1 MTHER
6 GDMRKIASF
15 QDLDFRLRVFLAV
28 AKAGSITRTGQTL
41 DLSQPAVTRHIR
53 LLEEA
58 LGHKVLRRHGRGVAL
73 TAKGVA
79 LRRQIEQSFG
89 QIDNALAR
97 IAGSGD
103 QSFRHIQLASVHTV
117 NLYLTPQLLAALRR
131 DHQRLGVKVYCRS
144 SEEVVELVERGQCD
158 VGLVYETKVNSD
170 LFEQHFLHSENFVL
184 FHHPTMNLQ
193 RDQDGHVIVDRT
205 VPLVVPP
212 STFAVRQ
219 VIDRMLGDAV
229 DESTEVETVDLM
241 LQIVQLGGTACL
253 LPDNVPPSMVES
265 AGLARSQIAGPRIS
279 RPVVAIFL
287 HRRSQDPLI
296 HAVMLALSQVRPQP
310 QKA

>member
-1 MTHER
+1 MASIQ
-6 GDMRKIASF
+6 DM
-15 QDLDFRLRVFLAV
+15 DFRLRVFLAV
-28 AKAGSITRTGQTL
+28 AKAGSITRTGQIL

-58 LGHKVLRRHGRGVAL
+58 LGQKLLRRHGRGVSL
-73 TAKGVA
+73 TAKGEA
-79 LRRQIEQSFG
+79 LRRQIEQSYG

-97 IAGSGD
+97 VAGSGD
-103 QSFRHIQLASVHTV
+103 QSFRHLQLASVHTL

-131 DHQRLGVKVYCRS
+131 DHQRLGIKVYCRS
-144 SEEVVELVERGQCD
+144 SEEVVDLVERGQCD

-170 LFEQHFLHSENFVL
+170 LFQQHFLHSENFVL
-184 FHHPTMNLQ
+184 FHHPTMNLP
-193 RDQDGHVIVDRT
+193 RDHTGHVVIDRT

-219 VIDRMLGDAV
+219 AIDRMLGDAV
-229 DESTEVETVDLM
+229 DESIEVETVDLM

-253 LPDNVPPSMVES
+253 LPDNVPASLIEA
-265 AGLARSQIAGPRIS
+265 AGLERSQISAPRIS
-279 RPVVAIFL
+279 RSVVVIFL

-296 HAVMLALSQVRPQP
+296 QAVMSALFMIEPRL